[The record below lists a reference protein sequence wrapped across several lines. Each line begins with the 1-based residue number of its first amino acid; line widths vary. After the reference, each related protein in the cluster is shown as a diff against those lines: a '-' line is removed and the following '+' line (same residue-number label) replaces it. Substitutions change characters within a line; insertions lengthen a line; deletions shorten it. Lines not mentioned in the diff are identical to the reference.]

1 MDHQSDQN
9 AVEQQ
14 FELIDQTLGERGFAL
29 HFPREL
35 EKQFEE
41 ETGPAR
47 ERWYVR
53 MGLLSLG
60 MSDLLI
66 ALDYFSIP
74 DAFGLALVLR
84 LGLMTALTAGAV
96 WITMRHPPAFVR
108 EGMQVILATVMALVV
123 YALVASSTNPLRE
136 NYHLGI
142 LFVMMM
148 TVMVLRLRW
157 RYAVLAVITTVTV
170 QIMTLA
176 SLHEASA
183 QSKGA
188 SAFLSLAF
196 AGFSLMALYSLEK
209 MERQGWLRS
218 VRDRLCAKVFEEM
231 SIIDPLTGLGNRR
244 ALEQWVNTR
253 RKANANRPVSV
264 VMVDVDYFKA
274 YNDTFGH
281 VAGDDCLRRVSGL
294 LVSEARKT
302 GDRVCRFGGEEFLVF
317 LIDIDLQTAITV
329 AERMRRE
336 IAAKRIP
343 HKTPTGSNCVTAS
356 FGIATGRLGDDFDL
370 NALIE
375 EADSALYKAKQRGRN
390 CVEPPLLGLAE
401 PLCAAG

>member
-1 MDHQSDQN
+1 MDHPSDKK
-9 AVEQQ
+9 AVERQ
-14 FELIDQTLGERGFAL
+14 FELIDQTLGEKGPAL
-29 HFPREL
+29 RFPREL
-35 EKQFEE
+35 EGQFEQ

-47 ERWYVR
+47 VRWYVR
-53 MGLLSLG
+53 MSLLSLALFD
-60 MSDLLI
+60 SLI
-66 ALDYFSIP
+66 VLDYFSLP
-74 DAFGLALVLR
+74 DAFGLALALR
-84 LGLMTALTAGAV
+84 FGLVTGLTAAIV
-96 WITMRHPPAFVR
+96 WITLRHPPAFVR
-108 EGMQVILATVMALVV
+108 EGMQVALSTTMALVIH
-123 YALVASSTNPLRE
+123 ALVISSTSPLRE

-142 LFVMMM
+142 LFILMF

-157 RYAVLAVITTVTV
+157 RYAVLAAFIAVTI

-176 SLHEASA
+176 SLQEASA

-196 AGFSLMALYSLEK
+196 AGFALVAVYSLEK
-209 MERQGWLRS
+209 MERQSWLRS
-218 VRDRLCAKVFEEM
+218 VRNRLCAQVFEEL

-264 VMVDVDYFKA
+264 VMVDIDYFKA

-281 VAGDDCLRRVSGL
+281 LTGDDCLRRVSGL

-302 GDRVCRFGGEEFLVF
+302 GDRVCRFGGEEFIVF
-317 LIDIDLQTAITV
+317 LIDIDLPTAITV

-343 HKTPTGSNCVTAS
+343 HKTPTGSSCVTAS
-356 FGIATGRLGDDFDL
+356 FGIATGELTEDFDL

-375 EADSALYKAKQRGRN
+375 EADGALYKAKQRGRN

-401 PLCAAG
+401 PLYAAG